1 MNQSCSPSPRSS
13 GTKLFAAFAVLFLL
27 FAMAGCRAK
36 KAASASVSDGGY
48 SPSPILPSRIAAAA
62 DADLPEAARLL
73 MAEADTW
80 LGTPYRYGAA
90 ERGRGADCSGFVMA
104 AYANALALKLPRNS
118 REQMEWCAPVKGGV
132 KKAVPGDLV
141 FFATGKKDKVSHVG
155 IYLGNGQV
163 VHASTSKGVIIS
175 RLDDDYYT
183 RTYHSTGRV
192 EPYYAMLSK
201 AKPAKEANQAKVA
214 NPAKLA
220 NLAKA
225 ANLAAPAPAVQ
236 AVQAA
241 PDTALTPDEARR
253 RLLLRLAETDSLSR

>member
-1 MNQSCSPSPRSS
+1 M
-13 GTKLFAAFAVLFLL
+13 
-27 FAMAGCRAK
+27 
-36 KAASASVSDGGY
+36 
-48 SPSPILPSRIAAAA
+48 
-62 DADLPEAARLL
+62 
-73 MAEADTW
+73 
-80 LGTPYRYGAA
+80 
-90 ERGRGADCSGFVMA
+90 
-104 AYANALALKLPRNS
+104 
-118 REQMEWCAPVKGGV
+118 
-132 KKAVPGDLV
+132 
-141 FFATGKKDKVSHVG
+141 G

-214 NPAKLA
+214 NAA

-225 ANLAAPAPAVQ
+225 ANLAAPAPPAKAAPAVQ